1 MKEIKINVDNYNEN
15 SIKTIEG
22 DNLSEVY
29 KIYICKNKRRIDL
42 TNKIAIMA
50 YVNEYGNKK
59 SNILALNITNSSQGE
74 IELPITNVISNEN
87 GVYACQ
93 IAIYGENN
101 SLEQTAPFSLIVE
114 NNIFSKIS
122 NTAIN
127 STDFHILSEAIKTT
141 NAYGEK
147 LKQGTENIEFQ
158 YAKKLNEKANESD
171 LIVQKER
178 IDNIIALPQG
188 STTGDAELIDAR
200 VGADGIL
207 YHNVGDANRTQ
218 FNKIN
223 TTFNSGIELG
233 LIEQVIGENVTDTN
247 AESCNTLI
255 DGTTQAY
262 GNGYKVK
269 GRIKVLGINFNKL
282 FTGCTYALY
291 VFNNEDTLVKSVTNL
306 TVDSSKLYLDCPIIL
321 EEGWYILVKNTN
333 SNGKYY
339 YLNTGNKNLK
349 EYQTS
354 SGKLLD
360 SPIRAGFDYIYEI
373 VSGYKFIK
381 QEPPKHEEEK
391 EEGVKIDLS
400 GLKMP
405 VCERLDA
412 EGYTLLGR
420 WYDMNESYKDCC
432 NCGGQSIMFKLKGAT
447 TLNVDL
453 RQIIHPSH
461 PDYVMKVEP
470 YFAYSID
477 GATFTRVQ
485 INNNSKTI
493 TIPTTDEHFVWIVV
507 DGMCLNSGNANRR
520 SGWSGVY
527 IKEITTDGK
536 MFKVN
541 PKSKQILFVG
551 DSIVEGINTLGT
563 DSTSNSNSAT
573 NEFSFKTTQK
583 LNAIPLLQGYGGS
596 DAKDGIKWERYA
608 FPDGNKEFKV
618 EMQPNLIVVEY
629 GYNDNTVVT
638 SGGYSKADFI
648 RYYTNL
654 LDMLRGHYTGVPIIC
669 LIPFKQS
676 LAQEIRQIANE
687 RSYCY
692 VIETSNYNVSYSDSA
707 HPNISGAEEISKR
720 LSSDLIKLL
729 SKNYF
734 LC

>member
-1 MKEIKINVDNYNEN
+1 MTLDNKIINFDINRNN
-15 SIKTIEG
+15 LFNLTAKQFDTDGARSFTFRLLKDSIPF
-22 DNLSEVY
+22 
-29 KIYICKNKRRIDL
+29 DL
-42 TNKIAIMA
+42 TGLSVEVGGKKPDEKDIFNSCTIKDAERGIMELELTTQMQVVA
-50 YVNEYGNKK
+50 GMLNLELIIFKGETRLSTIPFQIQVVKSVTDFKKVESSNEFG
-59 SNILALNITNSSQGE
+59 ALNNALDRVKQYTDKIDSKADE
-74 IELPITNVISNEN
+74 KD
-87 GVYACQ
+87 
-93 IAIYGENN
+93 
-101 SLEQTAPFSLIVE
+101 LIVE
-114 NNIFSKIS
+114 RK
-122 NTAIN
+122 
-127 STDFHILSEAIKTT
+127 
-141 NAYGEK
+141 
-147 LKQGTENIEFQ
+147 
-158 YAKKLNEKANESD
+158 
-171 LIVQKER
+171 R
-178 IDNIIALPQG
+178 IDSLVSIPEGTPNA
-188 STTGDAELIDAR
+188 AELIDAR
-200 VGADGIL
+200 VGADGVV
-207 YHNVGDANRTQ
+207 YRNVGNANRTQ

-269 GRIKVLGINFNKL
+269 NKIKVIGINFNNL
-282 FTGCTYALY
+282 FKGCTYTLY
-291 VFNNEDTLVKSVTNL
+291 VFNNEDTLVKSIPDL
-306 TVDSSKLYLDCPIIL
+306 TLTDSREKLYLEKPIVL
-321 EEGWYILVKNTN
+321 EEGWYILIKNTN
-333 SNGKYY
+333 SNGKYC
-339 YLNTGNKNLK
+339 YLNTGSKDLK
-349 EYQTS
+349 EYQS
-354 SGKLLD
+354 GSGKLLD

-373 VSGYKFIK
+373 VAGYKFIK
-381 QEPPKHEEEK
+381 QETSKNEDT
-391 EEGVKIDLS
+391 KIDLS

-447 TLNVDL
+447 TLNVDI

-477 GATFTRVQ
+477 GSTFTRVQ
-485 INNNSKTI
+485 INNNPKTI

-507 DGMCLNSGNANRR
+507 DGMCLNSGNANRK

-541 PKSKQILFVG
+541 PKSKKILFVG

-563 DSTSNSNSAT
+563 DSASNSNSAT
-573 NEFSFKTTQK
+573 NEFSFKTAQK

-596 DAKDGIKWERYA
+596 DAKDGVKWERYA

-618 EMQPNLIVVEY
+618 EMRPNIIIVEY
-629 GYNDNTVVT
+629 GYNDNTVIT
-638 SGGYSKADFI
+638 TGGYNKSDFI
-648 RYYTNL
+648 GYYKNL

-692 VIETSNYNVSYSDSA
+692 VIETSDYNVSYSDSA
-707 HPNISGAEEISKR
+707 HPNISGAEEISSR
-720 LSSDLIKLL
+720 LSLDLVNLL
-729 SKNYF
+729 GKNYF